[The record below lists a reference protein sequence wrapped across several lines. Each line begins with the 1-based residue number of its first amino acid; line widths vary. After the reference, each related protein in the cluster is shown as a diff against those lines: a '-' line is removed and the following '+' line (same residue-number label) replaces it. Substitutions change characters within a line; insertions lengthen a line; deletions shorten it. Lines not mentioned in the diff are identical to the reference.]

1 MAEFSDNIQIVS
13 GEWGKY
19 SLILKCWEESYSVEN
34 NTSKVY
40 WWVGIRSNTQYHNH
54 SDLTEHYKVIING
67 TTVHDADHKVSCGI
81 GQTVGIADGH
91 TTVNHNA
98 DGTKAIAIS
107 AEFSCSNGSY
117 YAPRNGLVYGSVDLT
132 TIPRASS
139 ISIDSPSI
147 ECGNTININGS
158 SALKNFTHKIYAT
171 WNGKTSELVTIA
183 SGTKTPS
190 FSYTIPTIWEK
201 DLPNSTSGIA
211 TFTLET
217 FSGSNSVGSK
227 SVNAT
232 IKVRSSVVP
241 SIDSIKIT
249 DANSVCAGIGQ
260 IVQSQSRLK
269 FAITYSGAQGSTVTS
284 VSTKFEEQTYNGS
297 SFTAGTVKGSG
308 SISYTTTICDSR
320 GRSSQIS
327 GKVTVSAY
335 SPPSLTNVSANRA
348 VSSYVVDEASGT
360 YALLHFKVGFTSLSN
375 KNATSFY
382 IQYRASGASSWTKI
396 NSWDNNYTLEQ
407 DYKAGNLFT
416 SATSSYEVAFGV
428 KDKFMNDYS
437 WQIFTVAPAYTLI
450 NFGKDGKSL
459 TFFGQDGNSAN
470 TLTINGNLTINSV
483 KESTSS
489 IKLLVNDDGNVMY
502 RDWNKLVNSIKSAM
516 YPVGSVYITYNN
528 VNPGTFLGGTWE
540 QFGQGRTLIGVGT
553 GDDGSTSMSFT
564 AASEGGNYKHYHA
577 IQVGYTIMYGAVT
590 NGNETKAIMVA
601 RLADNSGWAEAVNDA
616 GYGIT
621 KKINKSIEYGFK
633 DISSSYGGASARSST
648 GTTSKSSNVQPYIT
662 VYFWKRTA

>member
-1 MAEFSDNIQIVS
+1 MAEFSGGIQIGS
-13 GEWGKY
+13 GQWDKY
-19 SLILKCWEESYSVEN
+19 SLILKCWEDSYSIEN
-34 NTSKVY
+34 NTSRVY

-54 SDLTEHYKVIING
+54 QGLSEHYKVVVNG
-67 TTVHDADHKVSCGI
+67 STVHDASHTVSCGS
-81 GQTVGIADGH
+81 GQTVGIADGY
-91 TTVNHNA
+91 TTVSHNA
-98 DGTKAIAIS
+98 DGSKSIS
-107 AEFSCSNGSY
+107 VSASFSCDNTSY
-117 YAPRNGLVYGSVDLT
+117 YAPRTGSCSGSLTLT

-139 ISIDSPSI
+139 ISIDSHSI

-158 SALKNFTHKIYAT
+158 SASKNFTHKIYAT

-183 SGTKTPS
+183 SGTTTPS
-190 FSYTIPTIWEK
+190 FSYTIPTSWEK

-232 IKVRSSVVP
+232 IKVRSGVVP
-241 SIDSIKIT
+241 SIGTVSISDT
-249 DANSVCAGIGQ
+249 NSICTGIGQ
-260 IVQSQSRLK
+260 YVQSQSRLK
-269 FAITYSGAQGSTVTS
+269 FSITTSGSQGSTVTS
-284 VSTKFEEQTYNGS
+284 VSTKFEGQTYNGS
-297 SFTAGTVKGSG
+297 SFTTGTVKGSG
-308 SISYTTTICDSR
+308 SINYTTTIYDSR
-320 GRSSQIS
+320 GRSSQVS

-335 SPPSLTNVSANRA
+335 SSPRLTNVTAKRAN
-348 VSSYVVDEASGT
+348 SSYVVDEASGT

-375 KNATSFY
+375 KNVTSFY

-416 SATSSYEVAFGV
+416 STTSTYEIAFGV

-437 WQIFTVAPAYTLI
+437 WQIFTVAPTYTLI

-470 TLTINGNLTINSV
+470 TLTINGDLAINSV
-483 KESTSS
+483 KENTSS
-489 IKLLVNDDGNVMY
+489 TKLLVANGSTVMY

-540 QFGQGRTLIGVGT
+540 RFGQGRTLVGEGT
-553 GDDGSTSMSFT
+553 GNDGSTSMSFT
-564 AASEGGNYKHYHA
+564 ANSTGGSYKHNHIYGIKVNEYYSVTSNLRVRKSDGSWQDGIRDGTGHA
-577 IQVGYTIMYGAVT
+577 YFNNCSQAGNKELNTVT
-590 NGNETKAIMVA
+590 YKIESNTS
-601 RLADNSGWAEAVNDA
+601 NSGT
-616 GYGIT
+616 I
-621 KKINKSIEYGFK
+621 
-633 DISSSYGGASARSST
+633 
-648 GTTSKSSNVQPYIT
+648 QPYI
-662 VYFWKRTA
+662 VVFFWRRTA